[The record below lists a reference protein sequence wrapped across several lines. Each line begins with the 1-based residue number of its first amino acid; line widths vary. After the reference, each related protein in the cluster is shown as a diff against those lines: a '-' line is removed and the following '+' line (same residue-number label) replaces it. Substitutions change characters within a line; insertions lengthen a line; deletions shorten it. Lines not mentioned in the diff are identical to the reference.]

1 MDTDTV
7 RQRQM
12 YIHLNKNP
20 SFDGFAKPQGEIRHK
35 AESITL
41 RHVREGWKGGQE
53 GVHRPWTEPALWRHS
68 TRGRLRCGDNMA

>member
-20 SFDGFAKPQGEIRHK
+20 SIDGFAKPQGKMRLK

-41 RHVREGWKGGQE
+41 RHVREEWKDSQE
-53 GVHRPWTEPALWRHS
+53 GVHRPWTEPAQEQRMLV
-68 TRGRLRCGDNMA
+68 L